1 MSLRTLQG
9 LHSPTFT
16 PPPNAGEGLDI
27 LTLHDFHTQ
36 NSPNHPL
43 FRYISGNDERIK
55 TISWSEAVRAFCA
68 ASKFVKIL
76 VQSNVEH
83 PVVSI
88 LASLDPITYFALVE
102 GIMRAG
108 FTPFPISTRN
118 SDAAVAHLLK
128 ITESKHLFVSPDVAM
143 QGLAAKA
150 LSTLA
155 QEDGVVN
162 GEVGK
167 KQIDILPTPIFQ
179 DLFEANTLNLEPS
192 GPADMESVAIIVHS
206 SGSTSFPKPIRVS
219 HRAFLERGRWPYY
232 GEVDFCGEIMSLAG
246 IPMFHGMGLYKMP
259 EVALTGLTLAV
270 FPPLNPPLTPTADNI
285 FNTAVATNSTMIHTV
300 PSILEEWAKDPEKVE
315 ALKSFKRVHV
325 SGGPLVA
332 SVGDMLVGRGVNVT
346 TIYASTELGTILEY
360 KSQLLPQGWSYF
372 SLGTMLASVLDPCPE
387 DGENVYRLLVKK
399 CKTHTPSVFNTTVD
413 GEPAYDTSDLLIR
426 HPINPNVYRIFGTAA
441 NQLMHSTGEKTNPR
455 PIEEILMKDKKIA
468 YAIMFGREKPQA
480 GVLISPSPDFVFDPQ
495 DSEKLSTYRNMI
507 WQVSFRSSQN
517 ICELT
522 FCCTRE
528 TVLHATQNA
537 PQHSKIVKEL
547 IVVVHPSKPLELT
560 AKGTL
565 RRQPS
570 LIAYH
575 GEIESAYEALE
586 ESPQRDIKPPT
597 TWDLA
602 GVKSFVSEVVNKSL
616 GFKVNEDDSIFSM
629 GADSLIATYIRNT
642 ITRGLRDG
650 HALSPSIIKVLS
662 PNFVYDNPCI
672 SSLTRF
678 VLTIPSSISSV
689 DDGDITE
696 EQKKPDFEAEYQWPK
711 MGQVGQTIL
720 QVRKGK
726 GEPPLIIIHGVG
738 GRVDGLVHFQEK
750 FRSALW
756 LVQAT
761 PDLPKESLRGIA
773 AYYYHKV
780 KELRPSGPYRFATYS
795 GSHLLGF
802 LIAEMMLNNGEEV
815 TQLSLIDHTPSMMF
829 NGLDQDAGFTLP
841 RHFDITDKEIQ
852 ELYKERLIYGF
863 YELGVREDRTQNSKI
878 FMDAW
883 QGRPAPDHYVEQ
895 AKMSKL
901 YMERTWDFVAQL
913 PGYQNTDQQSEWNE
927 WNQWRRMLF
936 AVEEWLKGIR
946 LKVPVTL
953 YVATRGPLAGLK
965 NSVERELWS
974 DLGIRRCFPD
984 AKVVQVEA
992 GHATILWNEA
1002 VIKDLQGEY
1011 I

>member
-9 LHSPTFT
+9 LHSPTFS
-16 PPPNAGEGLDI
+16 PPPNAGEGLDV
-27 LTLHDFHTQ
+27 LALHDFHTQ
-36 NSPNHPL
+36 KSPNHPL
-43 FRYISGNDERIK
+43 FRYISGNDEHIK

-68 ASKFVKIL
+68 ASKLVKSL
-76 VQSNVEH
+76 VKSNIER

-88 LASLDPITYFALVE
+88 LASLDSITYFALVE

-128 ITESKHLFVSPDVAM
+128 STESKHLFVSPDVAM
-143 QGLAAKA
+143 QGLAARA
-150 LSTLA
+150 LSMLA

-162 GEVGK
+162 GEAGK
-167 KQIDILPTPIFQ
+167 QQIDIIPTPVFR
-179 DLFEANTLNLEPS
+179 DLFRANALNPEPS
-192 GPADMESVAIIVHS
+192 GPTDMESTAIIMHS
-206 SGSTSFPKPIRVS
+206 SGSTSFPKPIRLS

-246 IPMFHGMGLYKMP
+246 VPLYHAMGLHKMP
-259 EVALTGLTLAV
+259 EAALTGLTLAM
-270 FPPLNPPLTPTADNI
+270 FPPLDPPLTPTAENI
-285 FNTAVATNSTMIHTV
+285 FNTAVATNSTMISTV
-300 PSILEEWAKDPEKVE
+300 PSILEEWATDPEKVE
-315 ALKSFKRVHV
+315 ALKSFKRVHI

-332 SVGDMLVGRGVNVT
+332 SVGDMLVGQGVNVT
-346 TIYASTELGTILEY
+346 TIYASTELGSIMEY
-360 KSQLLPQGWSYF
+360 KSQLLPEGWNYF
-372 SLGTMLASVLDPCPE
+372 SLGTMLAPVLDPSPE

-399 CKTHTPSVFNTTVD
+399 CKTHTPSIFNTTVD
-413 GEPAYDTSDLLIR
+413 GEPAYDTNDLLIR
-426 HPINPNVYRIFGTAA
+426 HPMNPNVYRIFGTAA
-441 NQLMHSTGEKTNPR
+441 DQIMHSTGEKTNPR
-455 PIEEILMKDKKIA
+455 PIEQILMKDEKIA
-468 YAIMFGREKPQA
+468 YAIMFGREKLRA
-480 GVLISPSPDFVFDPQ
+480 GVLISPSPDFEFDPQ
-495 DSEKLSTYRNMI
+495 DLDKL
-507 WQVSFRSSQN
+507 
-517 ICELT
+517 
-522 FCCTRE
+522 E

-570 LIAYH
+570 LNAYH
-575 GEIESAYEALE
+575 DEIESAYKALE
-586 ESPQRDIKPPT
+586 EGPQRDIKSPT

-602 GVKSFVSEVVNKSL
+602 AVKSFVSEIVGKSL
-616 GFKVNEDDSIFSM
+616 GFQVDEDDSIFSM

-650 HALSPSIIKVLS
+650 HAFPPSIIKALS

-678 VLTIPSSISSV
+678 VFTIPSSFPSI
-689 DDGDITE
+689 DKGDMAE
-696 EQKKPDFEAEYQWPK
+696 EQQEPDPEAGYQWPK
-711 MGQVGQTIL
+711 LGQVGQTIL

-726 GEPPLIIIHGVG
+726 GEPPLIVIHGVG

-773 AYYYHKV
+773 AFYHHKV
-780 KELRPSGPYRFATYS
+780 KELRPCGPYRFATYS

-802 LIAEMMLNNGEEV
+802 LITEMMLNDGEEV

-829 NGLDQDAGFTLP
+829 SGLDQDAGFTLP

-913 PGYQNTDQQSEWNE
+913 PGYQNIDQQNE
-927 WNQWRRMLF
+927 WNQWHRMLF
-936 AVEEWLKGIR
+936 VVEEWLKGIR
-946 LKVPVTL
+946 VKVPITL
-953 YVATRGPLAGLK
+953 YVATRGPLAGMK
-965 NSVERELWS
+965 DPVERELWS

-992 GHATILWNEA
+992 GHATILWDEA